1 MNDPIITRIADELQ
15 RRINEAP
22 TPEEAKPAVK
32 TRLEHL
38 EDSGY
43 SFWLPDRT
51 NALKVGSDLEDGGYT
66 AEKAGSDFTRVV
78 TAALALVRGE
88 IDGLILSGKT
98 GCGKTTAAKVIAK
111 CVRKVI
117 RPDEPWFED
126 DTPFVEQ
133 SDAVSCSH
141 GNLGIVT
148 SHPVLWDLFLDDLGA
163 DRPRKDFGN
172 ESDPVADYI
181 VKWADARKHGKLI
194 VTTNLDAAG
203 IKARYDDRVLS
214 RLVEKCGWLAM
225 EAPDH
230 RLASL
235 RKF

>member
-1 MNDPIITRIADELQ
+1 MNDPTITRIADELA

-22 TPEEAKPAVK
+22 QPEEAKPAVK

-38 EDSGY
+38 EDNGY

-51 NALKVGSDLEDGGYT
+51 NALKVGCDLEDGGYSG
-66 AEKAGSDFTRVV
+66 EKAGADFPRVV
-78 TAALALVRGE
+78 AAALALVRGE

-111 CVRKVI
+111 CVRRVI
-117 RPDEPWFED
+117 RPDEPWYED
-126 DTPFVEQ
+126 DLPLVEE

-148 SHPVLWDLFLDDLGA
+148 SHPVYWDFFLDDMGA
-163 DRPRKDFGN
+163 DRPRKEFGN

-181 VKWADARKHGKLI
+181 IRWADARKRGKLI
-194 VTTNLDAAG
+194 ITTNLDAEG
-203 IKARYDDRVLS
+203 IRRRYDDRVLS
-214 RLVEKCGWLAM
+214 RLVERCGWLAM